1 LDRFNCNI
9 LRQLILTSLIPLSG
23 LGVYLYFMT
32 INELQDNI
40 IEEFSLFD
48 DWMDKYALLI
58 DLGNSLEPLD
68 EKQKK
73 PQNVIEGCQSRVW
86 LNAELDNGIVTYQGE
101 SDAVLVKGIVS
112 LLIQVLSG
120 HTPDEILNT
129 ELYFID
135 AIGLKEHLSPTR
147 SNGLVAMVKQ
157 MKMFALAFKSVNSK

>member
-1 LDRFNCNI
+1 
-9 LRQLILTSLIPLSG
+9 
-23 LGVYLYFMT
+23 MT